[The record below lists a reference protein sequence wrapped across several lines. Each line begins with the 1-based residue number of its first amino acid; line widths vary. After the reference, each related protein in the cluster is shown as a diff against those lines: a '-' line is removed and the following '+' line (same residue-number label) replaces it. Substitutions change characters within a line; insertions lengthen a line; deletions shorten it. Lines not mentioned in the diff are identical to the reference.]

1 MSSQTYQSRRTALV
15 SSRTWGGAVAG
26 GLVAGVAMGLI
37 MHFVMGAMPLIGA
50 LYGQPTVVA
59 GWLAH
64 LFHSVVFG
72 LLFAAVITGTSLRE
86 YGIYGMIGFGAIYG
100 VILEIVAAGIVLPV
114 WANAVGAGGGGLPVP
129 FIILPGFVTH
139 ILYGVVLGAVFGI
152 ATARD
157 RSKPVASEEPERP
170 VA

>member
-1 MSSQTYQSRRTALV
+1 MSSQTNQFNSAALS
-15 SSRTWGGAVAG
+15 SSRTWSGAVGG

-59 GWLAH
+59 GWIAH
-64 LFHSVVFG
+64 LFHSVIFA
-72 LLFAAVITGTSLRE
+72 LLFAAVIARTSFRE
-86 YGIYGMIGFGAIYG
+86 YGIYGMIGLGAIYG
-100 VILEIVAAGIVLPV
+100 IILEIVAAGVVLPI

-139 ILYGVVLGAVFGI
+139 LVYGVVLGAIFGLVM
-152 ATARD
+152 ARD
-157 RSKPVASEEPERP
+157 RSRSGTRKETEQPVA
-170 VA
+170 